1 MISLDN
7 NQNPTTEN
15 VPKYKTQSTENV
27 PKYKDIDR
35 SGQKNIYMQ
44 IVAIRRVE

>member
-7 NQNPTTEN
+7 NQNPT
-15 VPKYKTQSTENV
+15 KDSLQKMCS
-27 PKYKDIDR
+27 KYKDIDR